1 MAEYEKRSPETPDSV
16 EAISSTLAR
25 AADRRAADDLTISF
39 RVAGGPPRARYR
51 LEFQV
56 EQGRMI
62 SGELECDLKDRRGSA
77 ARREADGDVVSSL
90 ARELLDSGVLTAPAL
105 PPRFLPDTLVGIIDV
120 SGNGRHRRV
129 YFAADADQAAV
140 QGLSTPPAVLRAVDA
155 LYAAAASVLGRD
167 DVRP

>member
-1 MAEYEKRSPETPDSV
+1 MTDYEKRSPEPPDPV
-16 EAISSTLAR
+16 EAIGSTLAR
-25 AADRRAADDLTISF
+25 AADGQAADDLSISF

-51 LEFQV
+51 LEFRV
-56 EQGRMI
+56 ERGGLM

-77 ARREADGDVVSSL
+77 DQREADRAAVSSL
-90 ARELLDSGVLTAPAL
+90 ARELLDSEFLTAPAL

-140 QGLSTPPAVLRAVDA
+140 QGLSTPPAVLRAADA
-155 LYAAAASVLGRD
+155 LYGAAAGVLGRD